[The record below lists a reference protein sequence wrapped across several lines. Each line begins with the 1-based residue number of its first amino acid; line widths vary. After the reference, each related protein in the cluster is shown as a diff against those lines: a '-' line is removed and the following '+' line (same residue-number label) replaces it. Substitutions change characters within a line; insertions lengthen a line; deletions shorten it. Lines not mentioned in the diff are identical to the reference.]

1 MRVRD
6 VMRRSVE
13 TVSAMASAENAFRL
27 MRTRKVRH
35 LVATKG
41 GEMVGVLSDRDL
53 QALGSYRQ
61 VQSVEEAMTAPAVVA
76 KPEMTLRQAANL
88 LRGRT
93 IGCLPVV
100 ERGELVGIL
109 TTTDLL
115 ELIGRGTE
123 RPVAKGKRWIL
134 KGRGPRRKS
143 VLGHKNV
150 AVR

>member
-6 VMRRSVE
+6 VMRRSVQ
-13 TVSAMASAENAFRL
+13 TVSATASAENAFRL

-53 QALGSYRQ
+53 RALGSYRQ
-61 VQSVEEAMTAPAVVA
+61 VQSVEEAMTAPAVAA

-115 ELIGRGTE
+115 ELIGRGAE
-123 RPVAKGKRWIL
+123 RPVAKGKRWVL

>member
-13 TVSAMASAENAFRL
+13 TVSATASAENAFRL

-53 QALGSYRQ
+53 QALGSFRQ
-61 VQSVEEAMTAPAVVA
+61 VQSVEEAMTSPAVTA
-76 KPEMTLRQAANL
+76 EPGMTLRQAANL

-100 ERGELVGIL
+100 DEGELVGIL

-115 ELIGRGTE
+115 ELIGRGAE
-123 RPVAKGKRWIL
+123 RPAAKGKRWVM

-143 VLGHKNV
+143 VVGHRNV
-150 AVR
+150 AVG

>member
-6 VMRRSVE
+6 VMRRAVE
-13 TVSAMASAENAFRL
+13 TVPATASAENAFRL
-27 MRTRKVRH
+27 MRTRKIRH

-53 QALGSYRQ
+53 QALGSFRQ
-61 VQSVEEAMTAPAVVA
+61 VQSVEEAMTAPAVTA
-76 KPEMTLRQAANL
+76 KPGMTLRQAANL

-100 ERGELVGIL
+100 EDGELVGIL

-115 ELIGRGTE
+115 ELIGRGAE
-123 RPVAKGKRWIL
+123 RPVGKGKRWVM

-143 VLGHKNV
+143 VVGHKGV
-150 AVR
+150 AVG

>member
-1 MRVRD
+1 MRVRE

-13 TVSAMASAENAFRL
+13 TVPEAASAETALRL
-27 MRTRKVRH
+27 MRTRRLRH

-41 GEMVGVLSDRDL
+41 GEVVGVVSDRDL
-53 QALGSYRQ
+53 QALGALRSAR
-61 VQSVEEAMTAPAVVA
+61 SVGDAMTAPAVTA
-76 KPEMTLRQAANL
+76 KPGMTLRQAANL

-93 IGCLPVV
+93 IGCLPVL
-100 ERGELVGIL
+100 ERGKLVGIV

-115 ELIGRGTE
+115 ELIGRGAE

-143 VLGHKNV
+143 VAGRRDV
-150 AVR
+150 AVG